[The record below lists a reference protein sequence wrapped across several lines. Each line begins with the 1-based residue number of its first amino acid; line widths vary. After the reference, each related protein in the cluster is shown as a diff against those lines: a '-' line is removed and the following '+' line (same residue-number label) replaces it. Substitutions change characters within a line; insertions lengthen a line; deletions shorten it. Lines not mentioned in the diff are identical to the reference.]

1 MKKKIDL
8 HNIKTRNALVIL
20 VLGLLIG
27 GYLYYQFI
35 GPGRAQV
42 DELKTRYNA
51 KQAELNQIKIM
62 KTRLNKLAQEI
73 VADSLQLDSLRQKF
87 PDEKEIPRLIQE
99 LTKVGGVAGVYTVKF
114 QPLPDVVKEYYIEN
128 RYAVTVEGGYHDLAE
143 FFSYLANMPLI
154 INLSNVAMRTNGEV
168 KTPSMG
174 LGQPAT
180 ITSRAVVEERTVS
193 ATFEMTTFSS
203 KK

>member
-1 MKKKIDL
+1 
-8 HNIKTRNALVIL
+8 
-20 VLGLLIG
+20 
-27 GYLYYQFI
+27 
-35 GPGRAQV
+35 
-42 DELKTRYNA
+42 
-51 KQAELNQIKIM
+51 
-62 KTRLNKLAQEI
+62 
-73 VADSLQLDSLRQKF
+73 
-87 PDEKEIPRLIQE
+87 
-99 LTKVGGVAGVYTVKF
+99 
-114 QPLPDVVKEYYIEN
+114 
-128 RYAVTVEGGYHDLAE
+128 VTVEGGYHDLAE